1 MTNLPEIKM
10 EDYNYYL
17 PDERIAKHPVSPRDS
32 SKLLLFKEGKISSS
46 KFLNLVDHLPE
57 SAHLVFNNTKVIPA
71 RLYFQKKTGAKIEIF
86 LLEPIS
92 PSNIISQVME
102 TEDKVVWKCIVGNKK
117 KWKDEIL
124 ELKIPFYNSDFT
136 LYARIENREENI
148 ISFTWEPQIS
158 FAEIVKAIGEI
169 PLPPYLNRKAE
180 NEDSVNYQTV
190 YSKFDGAVAAPTAG
204 LHFTKKVF
212 EQLRNANVHSSFITL
227 HVGAGTFQPVKT
239 ENAMEHHMHS
249 EQMVFSKAFIEGLLE
264 NNDYIIPVGT
274 TSMRSLESLYWYGV
288 KIINSTSTNVPFKIE
303 TFDPYNERNIKQV
316 TKKEAILALLEYM
329 ELNNLDQL
337 TGDTEI
343 FIFPGYKL
351 RMCNGIITNFHQPK
365 STLLLLISA
374 LTGDKWKGIYSYA
387 MDNNYRF
394 LSYGD
399 SSLLLP

>member
-1 MTNLPEIKM
+1 M

>member
-1 MTNLPEIKM
+1 M

-212 EQLRNANVHSSFITL
+212 EQLSNANVHSSFITL

-303 TFDPYNERNIKQV
+303 TFDPFNERNIKQV